1 MDFPSAELY
10 EKSVRQVI
18 KRGSARRTR
27 RSMGTLKEAVMRF
40 LKGNRI
46 RKAASLHICTR
57 RKIVMRRTLIKIM

>member
-1 MDFPSAELY
+1 MM
-10 EKSVRQVI
+10 
-18 KRGSARRTR
+18 RGSARRTR

-40 LKGNRI
+40 LKGSRI